1 MKSQTS
7 NYVAGIPKRLYKN
20 GKEVHRESL
29 QVAAGGSIQA
39 HTHVWR
45 DPSRCLKEEVGFSS
59 RDRQWVRRGSE
70 VGTEAVDVAHAVPVQ
85 VDEGEV
91 VSRFKLHHAIVKLK
105 FHTFNIDHRCIE

>member
-1 MKSQTS
+1 MGRRYTVRVCRLLP
-7 NYVAGIPKRLYKN
+7 VA
-20 GKEVHRESL
+20 VST
-29 QVAAGGSIQA
+29 
-39 HTHVWR
+39 HTHPYGGTP
-45 DPSRCLKEEVGFSS
+45 PSLPEGPEEVGFSS

-91 VSRFKLHHAIVKLK
+91 VSRFRLHHATAKLK